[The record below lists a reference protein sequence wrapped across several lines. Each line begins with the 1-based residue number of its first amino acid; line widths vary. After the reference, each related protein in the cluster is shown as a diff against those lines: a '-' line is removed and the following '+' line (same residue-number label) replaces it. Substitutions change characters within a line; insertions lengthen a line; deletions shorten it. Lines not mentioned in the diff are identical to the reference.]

1 MVSQASRRRG
11 AHLKQGVGAQ
21 LGVGRRLLPPR
32 AAPCP
37 AAEIDR
43 RLSLSLAPADRARQ
57 WPGTARPF
65 LSGGRAGRREG
76 SGGPRSAF
84 LAASESARRPSGMPP
99 PPPPPLLLLL
109 LPLLQLCGWRAQ
121 DAAGSWAEPGRAED
135 GAALSFQL
143 SSELSRKVSPLFL
156 SVTLDSNLISDPKFI
171 TLLGSTKLR
180 TLARGLSPAF
190 LRFGGTKGDFL
201 IFDPQQKPTPEEE
214 VFQDFLRKQATVD
227 ICGFRSAPLDFIQ
240 QLQSQWL
247 FQQKLIFKEQ
257 EKNKYQNITFTQPN
271 SFLHKSG
278 IEVNGFQLGQDFI
291 QLRQL
296 LNNYIHYKNA
306 KIYGPDLG
314 RSGRKHSKVLLK
326 SFLKSGGKVLD
337 SVTWHHYYIDG
348 RIATRHDFL
357 NPDILDSFKTKVEE
371 VFEIVNST
379 VPDKSVWLGETS
391 SAFGG
396 GTPNLSNAYIAG
408 FMWLDKLGLSAQL
421 GIDLVMRQVLYG
433 AGNYQLVDANF
444 EPLPDYWLS
453 LLYKKLVG
461 TTVLHVTITGLHPA
475 KLRVYLHCT
484 NTHHPKYREGDVTL
498 FALNLYNSTK
508 HLHVPAYFAKKQID
522 EYLLLPDGKD
532 DLLSR
537 SVQLNGYLLKM
548 PDDETL
554 PVFQEKPLTPG
565 QSLKLPAFSYGF
577 YVIRNAKVLACI

>member
-1 MVSQASRRRG
+1 M
-11 AHLKQGVGAQ
+11 
-21 LGVGRRLLPPR
+21 
-32 AAPCP
+32 
-37 AAEIDR
+37 
-43 RLSLSLAPADRARQ
+43 
-57 WPGTARPF
+57 
-65 LSGGRAGRREG
+65 
-76 SGGPRSAF
+76 
-84 LAASESARRPSGMPP
+84 
-99 PPPPPLLLLL
+99 PPPLLFLL
-109 LPLLQLCGWRAQ
+109 LPLLHLCGWPVR
-121 DAAGSWAEPGRAED
+121 DAAGSWAAPELGRRED
-135 GAALSFQL
+135 GAAELSFQL
-143 SSELSRKVSPLFL
+143 SLGPARKVSPFFL
-156 SVTLDSNLISDPKFI
+156 SVTLDSNLITDPKYI
-171 TLLGSTKLR
+171 TFLGSTKLR

-201 IFDPQQKPTPEEE
+201 IFDPQQEPTLEEKI
-214 VFQDFLRKQATVD
+214 FQDFLRKQATVD
-227 ICGFRSAPLDFIQ
+227 ICAFRTAPLDFIA

-247 FQQKLIFKEQ
+247 FEQKLIFREQ
-257 EKNKYQNITFTQPN
+257 VKNSYNNITFTGSTLDILYNFANCSNLHLIFGLNALLRKGRSQWDSSNAQQILNYTNSRDYILSWELGNEPN

-278 IEVNGFQLGQDFI
+278 IEVSGHQLGQDFV

-314 RSGRKHSKVLLK
+314 RSSRKHSKILLK

-337 SVTWHHYYIDG
+337 SVTWHHYYLNG
-348 RIATRHDFL
+348 RIATREDFL
-357 NPDILDSFKTKVEE
+357 NPDILDSFKTNAEE
-371 VFEIVNST
+371 VLQIVNST

-433 AGNYQLVDANF
+433 AGSYQLVDANF

-461 TTVLHVTITGLHPA
+461 STVLHVAVTGLNPK

-484 NTHHPKYREGDVTL
+484 NTHHPKYREGDITL
-498 FALNLYNSTK
+498 FALNLYNTTK
-508 HLHVPAYFAKKQID
+508 RLYIPAYFSKKQID
-522 EYLLLPDGKD
+522 EYLLLPYGEDN
-532 DLLSR
+532 LLSR

-548 PDDETL
+548 PNDETL
-554 PVFQEKPLTPG
+554 PVLQENPLIPG
-565 QSLKLPAFSYGF
+565 HSFDLPGFSYGF

>member
-1 MVSQASRRRG
+1 M
-11 AHLKQGVGAQ
+11 
-21 LGVGRRLLPPR
+21 
-32 AAPCP
+32 
-37 AAEIDR
+37 
-43 RLSLSLAPADRARQ
+43 
-57 WPGTARPF
+57 
-65 LSGGRAGRREG
+65 
-76 SGGPRSAF
+76 
-84 LAASESARRPSGMPP
+84 
-99 PPPPPLLLLL
+99 PPPPLLLLL
-109 LPLLQLCGWRAQ
+109 LPLLQLCGWRVQ

-135 GAALSFQL
+135 GAALSFHL
-143 SSELSRKVSPLFL
+143 SRESARKVSPFFL
-156 SVTLDSNLISDPKFI
+156 SVTLDSNLITNPKYI
-171 TLLGSTKLR
+171 TFLGSTKLR

-201 IFDPQQKPTPEEE
+201 IFDPQQKPTPEEKI
-214 VFQDFLRKQATVD
+214 FQDFLRKQATVD
-227 ICGFRSAPLDFIQ
+227 ICGFRSAPLDFIER
-240 QLQSQWL
+240 LQVQWL
-247 FQQKLIFKEQ
+247 FQQKLIFREQ
-257 EKNKYQNITFTQPN
+257 EKNKYKNITFTRSTLDILYNFANCSNLHLIFGLNALLRKSSSQWDSSNAQLILNYTDSQNYILSWELGNEPN

-306 KIYGPDLG
+306 QIYGPDLG
-314 RSGRKHSKVLLK
+314 RSSRKHSKALLK

-357 NPDILDSFKTKVEE
+357 NPDILDSFKTNAEE
-371 VFEIVNST
+371 VLEIVNST

-433 AGNYQLVDANF
+433 AGNYQLVDASF

-461 TTVLHVTITGLHPA
+461 TTVLHVAITGLDPK

-484 NTHHPKYREGDVTL
+484 NTHHPRYREGDVTL

-508 HLHVPAYFAKKQID
+508 HLHVPTYFSNKQID
-522 EYLLLPDGKD
+522 EYLLLPHGKD
-532 DLLSR
+532 ELLSR

-554 PVFQEKPLTPG
+554 PVLQGKPLSPG
-565 QSLKLPAFSYGF
+565 DSLELPGFSYGF
-577 YVIRNAKVLACI
+577 YVIRNAKVLACV

>member
-1 MVSQASRRRG
+1 M
-11 AHLKQGVGAQ
+11 
-21 LGVGRRLLPPR
+21 
-32 AAPCP
+32 
-37 AAEIDR
+37 
-43 RLSLSLAPADRARQ
+43 
-57 WPGTARPF
+57 
-65 LSGGRAGRREG
+65 
-76 SGGPRSAF
+76 
-84 LAASESARRPSGMPP
+84 
-99 PPPPPLLLLL
+99 PPPPLLFLL
-109 LPLLQLCGWRAQ
+109 LPLLHLCGWRVR
-121 DAAGSWAEPGRAED
+121 DAAGSWPAEKGRKED
-135 GAALSFQL
+135 EAALSFQL
-143 SSELSRKVSPLFL
+143 SREPLRKVSPFFL
-156 SVTLDSNLISDPKFI
+156 SVTLDSNLITDPKYI
-171 TLLGSTKLR
+171 TFLGSTKLR
-180 TLARGLSPAF
+180 TLTRGLSPAF

-201 IFDPQQKPTPEEE
+201 IFDPQQKPTPEEKI
-214 VFQDFLRKQATVD
+214 FQDFLRKQATVD
-227 ICGFRSAPLDFIQ
+227 FCAFRSAPLDFIA

-247 FQQKLIFKEQ
+247 FEQKLIFREQ
-257 EKNKYQNITFTQPN
+257 VKNKYKNITFTESTLDILYNFANCSNLHLIFGLNALLRTGSSQWNSSNAQQILNYTNSQNYILSWELGNEPN

-278 IEVNGFQLGQDFI
+278 IEVNGHQLGQDFI

-314 RSGRKHSKVLLK
+314 RSSRKHSKILLK

-337 SVTWHHYYIDG
+337 SVTWHHYYING
-348 RIATRHDFL
+348 RIATRQDFL
-357 NPDILDSFKTKVEE
+357 NPDILDSFKTNAEE
-371 VFEIVNST
+371 VLEIVNSA

-421 GIDLVMRQVLYG
+421 GVDLVMRQVLYG

-461 TTVLHVTITGLHPA
+461 PTVLHVAITGLDPK

-484 NTHHPKYREGDVTL
+484 NTQHPKYREGDITL
-498 FALNLYNSTK
+498 FALNLYNSPK
-508 HLHVPAYFAKKQID
+508 RLYVPSYFSKKQID
-522 EYLLLPDGKD
+522 EYLLLPYRED

-537 SVQLNGYLLKM
+537 SVQLNGFLLKM
-548 PDDETL
+548 PNDETL
-554 PVFQEKPLTPG
+554 PILQENPLIPG
-565 QSLKLPAFSYGF
+565 HSLDLPAFSYGF